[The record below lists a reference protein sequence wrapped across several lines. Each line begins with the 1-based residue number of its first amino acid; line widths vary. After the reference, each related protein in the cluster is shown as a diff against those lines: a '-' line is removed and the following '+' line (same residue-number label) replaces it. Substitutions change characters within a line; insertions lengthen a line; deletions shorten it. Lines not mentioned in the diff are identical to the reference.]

1 MDPTIFCFLQK
12 CHLYALIKK
21 NGKNKKIRR
30 FELAAKF
37 CFIEIRKYTIIL
49 VATYVYLWYTKRFRN
64 QNSPKH
70 SLNRFCHK
78 FLLIFF
84 SRKMA
89 LQAVDEDPLTSDDNL
104 LADDLQDN
112 SEDMNMAKDSN
123 CYMRETVISLHR

>member
-1 MDPTIFCFLQK
+1 MSM
-12 CHLYALIKK
+12 
-21 NGKNKKIRR
+21 
-30 FELAAKF
+30 
-37 CFIEIRKYTIIL
+37 
-49 VATYVYLWYTKRFRN
+49 YLWYIKRFRN
-64 QNSPKH
+64 QNSHKH
-70 SLNRFCHK
+70 SHCYQIDFVINF
-78 FLLIFF
+78 FLIFF